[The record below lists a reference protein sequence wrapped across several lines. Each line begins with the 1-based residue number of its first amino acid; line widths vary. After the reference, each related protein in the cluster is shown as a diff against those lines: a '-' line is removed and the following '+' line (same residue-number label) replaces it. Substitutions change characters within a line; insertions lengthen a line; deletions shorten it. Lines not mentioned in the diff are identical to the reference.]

1 MIKETMTR
9 EERIRAAV
17 NLEVPDRVPIVPL
30 IYQFV
35 FRYQGIKHTEG
46 LKDAEKAF
54 KALTDTFDA
63 LGGFDAMIEPD
74 FIWPASSW
82 RICAAPTPYVMPG
95 RDRISDDQSLQVA
108 EQELMTVEDYDKI
121 ISKGWN
127 GFCEEFLPRLRG
139 RSLESLDANMKK
151 LAAIRKRD
159 AERWKERGVPVLSG
173 ASTMSC
179 LMILSLS
186 RTLTQ
191 FTLDLYRIPDKV
203 EAVMD
208 AMVDDLIENITN
220 DMRFTGLP
228 WIYFPLERGS
238 CFYYPLKIFERFEF
252 PYLKKMVDAFVAK
265 GFTPMLHFDTDWT
278 LNLPYLKDLP
288 KGKCI
293 CELDSTSDI
302 FKAKE
307 ILKGHM
313 CIMGDV
319 PATKLALGTPE
330 DVTAYCEKLIDV
342 VGKDGGFIL
351 STGCECPVDAKFENV
366 KAMVDSVKNHLPAC

>member
-54 KALTDTFDA
+54 KALTDTFDD

-74 FIWPASSW
+74 FIWPACSW
-82 RICAAPTPYVMPG
+82 RVCAAPTPYVVPG
-95 RDRISDDQSLQVA
+95 RDGISDDQSLQTA
-108 EQELMTVEDYDKI
+108 EQELMTVEDYDTI

-127 GFCEEFLPRLRG
+127 GFCEEWLPRLRG
-139 RSLESLDANMKK
+139 RSLENLDANMKK

-265 GFTPMLHFDTDWT
+265 GFMLMLHFDTDWT